1 MPWGYYHKQAVK
13 QENKEKLAGFITDTR
28 HTMSKLNGDIT
39 YYKTSQRLDNERN
52 QLPKTLAKATD
63 VPRDLRPDLTVGD
76 IRDMGRALSNYEKL
90 KKYCFAPS

>member
-52 QLPKTLAKATD
+52 RTSYLVPKLM
-63 VPRDLRPDLTVGD
+63 RWLLTC
-76 IRDMGRALSNYEKL
+76 S
-90 KKYCFAPS
+90 